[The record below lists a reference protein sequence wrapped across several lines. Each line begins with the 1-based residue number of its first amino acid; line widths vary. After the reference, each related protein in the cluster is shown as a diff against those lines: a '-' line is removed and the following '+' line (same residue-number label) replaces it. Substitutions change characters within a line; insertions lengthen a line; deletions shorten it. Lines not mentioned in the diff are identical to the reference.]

1 MGMCWKVKEM
11 GIKHQGRWL
20 APTGRRA
27 GWTQA
32 GLLFLEVSGKPTGS
46 FPQGARWNRGR
57 GMDEMTQEGISR
69 LMASRGRSP
78 FPKDRGICR

>member
-1 MGMCWKVKEM
+1 MCWKVKEM
-11 GIKHQGRWL
+11 GIKH
-20 APTGRRA
+20 PVD
-27 GWTQA
+27 GWCQQA
-32 GLLFLEVSGKPTGS
+32 GGLDGHQTGLFSLEVSGKPTAA

-78 FPKDRGICR
+78 FPKDRGIRC